1 MFYHNFKCSLKI
13 LLKNKGLVFWT
24 FVFPIILGIFFNMAF
39 SDIDKKEKF
48 NSIDIAVVSSEDFNN
63 NVIFKQSIEFLSDEK
78 TDNKMFNTVYTSKK
92 KATYLLENNKIDGYL
107 TFFGDNVNITIKK
120 NGVNQTI
127 LKYIIEDINSN
138 KKILAE
144 ASNIPE
150 ALYLIKNNSVK
161 LNNITNKNLGFSMIE
176 YYTLIAMACLYGSM
190 LSMYVLNY
198 SQANIS
204 SVGKRVSISSSK
216 KTSLLL
222 SGFFAS
228 YVVQLIGIFLLL
240 FVTLFL
246 FKVDYG
252 NNLIYVFILSLF
264 GSLAGLAL
272 GIAISS
278 INNISEVTKNGI
290 LISIIMF
297 CCFLSGMMGV
307 SMKYII
313 DKNIPFLNKI
323 NPANMITDGFYSLYY
338 YDNLNRFYFNLLSL
352 FIFSI
357 IMILISLRNLRR
369 QEYDSI

>member
-78 TDNKMFNTVYTSKK
+78 SDNKMFNTVYTSKK

-107 TFFGDNVNITIKK
+107 TFFGDDVNITIKK

-150 ALYLIKNNSVK
+150 TLSLIKNNSVK

-228 YVVQLIGIFLLL
+228 YVVQLVGIFILL

-246 FKVDYG
+246 FRVDYG

>member
-78 TDNKMFNTVYTSKK
+78 SDDKMFNTVYTSKK
-92 KATYLLENNKIDGYL
+92 KAAYLLENNKIDGYL
-107 TFFGDNVNITIKK
+107 TFFKDNVNITIKK

-127 LKYIIEDINSN
+127 LKYIIEDIDSN

-150 ALYLIKNNSVK
+150 ALSLIKNNSVK

-204 SVGKRVSISSSK
+204 SVGKRVSVSSSK

>member
-24 FVFPIILGIFFNMAF
+24 FIFPIILGIFFNMAF

-48 NSIDIAVVSSEDFNN
+48 DSIDIAVVPSEDFNN
-63 NVIFKQSIEFLSDEK
+63 NVIFKQSIELLSDEK
-78 TDNKMFNTVYTSKK
+78 SDNKMFNTVYTSKK
-92 KATYLLENNKIDGYL
+92 KAAYLLENNKIDGYL
-107 TFFGDNVNITIKK
+107 TFLRDSVNITIKK

-127 LKYIIEDINSN
+127 LKYVIEEIDSN

-150 ALYLIKNNSVK
+150 TLSLIKNNSVK
-161 LNNITNKNLGFSMIE
+161 LNNITNKNLGFSMVE

-216 KTSLLL
+216 KSSLLL
-222 SGFFAS
+222 SGFLAS

-264 GSLAGLAL
+264 GSLAGLTL

-278 INNISEVTKNGI
+278 IGSISEVTKNGI

-313 DKNIPFLNKI
+313 DKNVPFLNKI

>member
-48 NSIDIAVVSSEDFNN
+48 DSIDIAVVSSEDFNN

-78 TDNKMFNTVYTSKK
+78 SDNKMFNTVYTSKK

-107 TFFGDNVNITIKK
+107 TFLGDNVNITIKK

-150 ALYLIKNNSVK
+150 ALSLIKNNSVK

-176 YYTLIAMACLYGSM
+176 YYILIAMACLYGSM

>member
-78 TDNKMFNTVYTSKK
+78 SDNKMFNTVYTSKK

-127 LKYIIEDINSN
+127 LKYITEDINSN

-150 ALYLIKNNSVK
+150 TLSLIKNNSVK

>member
-78 TDNKMFNTVYTSKK
+78 SDNKMFNTVYTSKK

-144 ASNIPE
+144 ASNISE
-150 ALYLIKNNSVK
+150 ALSLIKNNSVK

-264 GSLAGLAL
+264 
-272 GIAISS
+272 
-278 INNISEVTKNGI
+278 
-290 LISIIMF
+290 
-297 CCFLSGMMGV
+297 
-307 SMKYII
+307 
-313 DKNIPFLNKI
+313 
-323 NPANMITDGFYSLYY
+323 
-338 YDNLNRFYFNLLSL
+338 
-352 FIFSI
+352 
-357 IMILISLRNLRR
+357 
-369 QEYDSI
+369 

>member
-78 TDNKMFNTVYTSKK
+78 SDNKMFNTVYTSKK

-144 ASNIPE
+144 AGNIPE
-150 ALYLIKNNSVK
+150 TLSLIKNNSVK

>member
-63 NVIFKQSIEFLSDEK
+63 NVIFKQAIEFLSDEK

-150 ALYLIKNNSVK
+150 ALSLIKNNSVK

-204 SVGKRVSISSSK
+204 SVGKRISVSSSK

-222 SGFFAS
+222 SGFLAS

>member
-1 MFYHNFKCSLKI
+1 MLYHNFKCSLKI

-48 NSIDIAVVSSEDFNN
+48 NSIDIAIVSSEDFNN

-78 TDNKMFNTVYTSKK
+78 SDNKMFNTVYTSKK

-150 ALYLIKNNSVK
+150 TLSLIKNNSVK

-278 INNISEVTKNGI
+278 INNISEVSKNGI

>member
-107 TFFGDNVNITIKK
+107 TFLGDNVNITIKK

-144 ASNIPE
+144 AGNIPE
-150 ALYLIKNNSVK
+150 TLSLIKNNSVK

-204 SVGKRVSISSSK
+204 SVGKRVSVSSSK

>member
-78 TDNKMFNTVYTSKK
+78 SDNKMFNTVYTSKK

-107 TFFGDNVNITIKK
+107 TFFGDDVNITIKK

-150 ALYLIKNNSVK
+150 TLSLIKNNSVK

-278 INNISEVTKNGI
+278 ISNISEVTKNGI

>member
-48 NSIDIAVVSSEDFNN
+48 DSIDIAVVSSEDFNN

-78 TDNKMFNTVYTSKK
+78 SDDKMFNTVYTSKK
-92 KATYLLENNKIDGYL
+92 KAAYLLENNKIDGYL
-107 TFFGDNVNITIKK
+107 TFLEDNVNITIKK

-127 LKYIIEDINSN
+127 LKYIIEDIDSN

-150 ALYLIKNNSVK
+150 ALSLIKNNSVK

>member
-48 NSIDIAVVSSEDFNN
+48 NSIDIAVVSSEDFDN

-78 TDNKMFNTVYTSKK
+78 SDNKMFNTVYTSKK

-144 ASNIPE
+144 ASNISE
-150 ALYLIKNNSVK
+150 TLSLIKNNSVK
-161 LNNITNKNLGFSMIE
+161 LNNITNKNLEFSMIE

>member
-63 NVIFKQSIEFLSDEK
+63 NIIFKQSIEFLSDEK
-78 TDNKMFNTVYTSKK
+78 SDNKMFNTVYTSKK

-107 TFFGDNVNITIKK
+107 TFYGDNVNITIKK

-127 LKYIIEDINSN
+127 LKYIIEDIDSN
-138 KKILAE
+138 KKILAD

-150 ALYLIKNNSVK
+150 ALSLIKNNSVK

-204 SVGKRVSISSSK
+204 SVGKRVSVSSSK

>member
-78 TDNKMFNTVYTSKK
+78 SDNKMFNTVYTSKK

-150 ALYLIKNNSVK
+150 TLSLIKNNSVK

>member
-78 TDNKMFNTVYTSKK
+78 SDNKTFNTVYTSKK

-127 LKYIIEDINSN
+127 LKYIIEDIDSN

-150 ALYLIKNNSVK
+150 ALSLIKNNSVK

>member
-48 NSIDIAVVSSEDFNN
+48 DSIDIAVVSSEDFNN

-78 TDNKMFNTVYTSKK
+78 SDDKMFNTVYTSKK

-107 TFFGDNVNITIKK
+107 TFFKDNVNITIKK

-127 LKYIIEDINSN
+127 LKYIIEDIDSN

-150 ALYLIKNNSVK
+150 ALSLIKNNSVK

>member
-78 TDNKMFNTVYTSKK
+78 SDNKMFNTVYTSKK

-107 TFFGDNVNITIKK
+107 TFLGDNVNITIKK

-150 ALYLIKNNSVK
+150 ALSLIKNNSVK

-272 GIAISS
+272 GITISS

>member
-13 LLKNKGLVFWT
+13 LLKNKGLVFWN

-78 TDNKMFNTVYTSKK
+78 SDNKMFNTVYTSKK

-144 ASNIPE
+144 AGNIPE
-150 ALYLIKNNSVK
+150 TLSLIKNNSVK

-228 YVVQLIGIFLLL
+228 YVVQLIGVFLLL

>member
-78 TDNKMFNTVYTSKK
+78 SDNKMFNTVYTSKK

-150 ALYLIKNNSVK
+150 ALSLIKNNSVK

-272 GIAISS
+272 GITISS

>member
-150 ALYLIKNNSVK
+150 ALSLIKNNSVK

>member
-78 TDNKMFNTVYTSKK
+78 SDNKMFNTVYTSKK

-107 TFFGDNVNITIKK
+107 TFLGDNVNITIKK

-150 ALYLIKNNSVK
+150 ALSLIKNNSVK

-204 SVGKRVSISSSK
+204 SVGKRVSVSSSK

-228 YVVQLIGIFLLL
+228 YIVQLIGIFLLL

-297 CCFLSGMMGV
+297 FCFLSGMMGV

-357 IMILISLRNLRR
+357 IMILLSLRNLRR

>member
-78 TDNKMFNTVYTSKK
+78 SDNKMFNTVYTSKK

-144 ASNIPE
+144 ASNISE
-150 ALYLIKNNSVK
+150 TLSLIKNNSVK
-161 LNNITNKNLGFSMIE
+161 LNNITNKNLEFSMIE

>member
-48 NSIDIAVVSSEDFNN
+48 NSIDIAIVSSEDFNN

-78 TDNKMFNTVYTSKK
+78 SDNKMFNTVYTSKK

-150 ALYLIKNNSVK
+150 TLSLIKNNSVK

-278 INNISEVTKNGI
+278 INNISEVSKNGI

>member
-1 MFYHNFKCSLKI
+1 MFYHNFKYSLKI

-78 TDNKMFNTVYTSKK
+78 SDNKMFNTVYTSKK

-150 ALYLIKNNSVK
+150 TLSLIKNNSVK

>member
-150 ALYLIKNNSVK
+150 TLSLIKNNSVK

-272 GIAISS
+272 GITISS

>member
-78 TDNKMFNTVYTSKK
+78 SDNKMFNTVYTSKK

-107 TFFGDNVNITIKK
+107 TFLGDNVNITIKK

-127 LKYIIEDINSN
+127 LKYIIEDIDSN

-150 ALYLIKNNSVK
+150 ALSLIKNNSVK

-264 GSLAGLAL
+264 GYLAGLAL

-278 INNISEVTKNGI
+278 IGNISEVTKNGI

>member
-78 TDNKMFNTVYTSKK
+78 SDNKMFNTVYTSKK

-107 TFFGDNVNITIKK
+107 TFLGDNVNITIKK

-150 ALYLIKNNSVK
+150 ALSLIKNNSVK

-204 SVGKRVSISSSK
+204 SVGKRVSVSSSK

-290 LISIIMF
+290 LISMIMF

>member
-78 TDNKMFNTVYTSKK
+78 SDNKMFNTVYTSKK

-150 ALYLIKNNSVK
+150 ALSLIKNNSVK

>member
-78 TDNKMFNTVYTSKK
+78 SDNKMFNTVYTSKK

-150 ALYLIKNNSVK
+150 ALSLIKNNSVK

-278 INNISEVTKNGI
+278 ISNISEVTKNGI

>member
-48 NSIDIAVVSSEDFNN
+48 NSIDIAVVSSKDFNN

-78 TDNKMFNTVYTSKK
+78 SDNKMFNTVYTSKK

-150 ALYLIKNNSVK
+150 TLSLIKNNSVK

>member
-48 NSIDIAVVSSEDFNN
+48 NSIDIAIVSSEDFNN

-78 TDNKMFNTVYTSKK
+78 SDNKMFNTVYTSKK

-150 ALYLIKNNSVK
+150 ALSLIKNNSVK

-323 NPANMITDGFYSLYY
+323 NPANMITEGFYSLYY

>member
-78 TDNKMFNTVYTSKK
+78 SDNKMFNTVYTSKK

-107 TFFGDNVNITIKK
+107 TFLEDNVNITIKK

-150 ALYLIKNNSVK
+150 ALSLIKNNSVK

-278 INNISEVTKNGI
+278 IGNISEVTKNGI

>member
-78 TDNKMFNTVYTSKK
+78 SDNKMFNTVYTSKK

-107 TFFGDNVNITIKK
+107 TFLGDNVNITIKK

-150 ALYLIKNNSVK
+150 ALSLIKNNSVK

-204 SVGKRVSISSSK
+204 SVGKRISVSSSK

-278 INNISEVTKNGI
+278 IGNISEVTKNGI

-297 CCFLSGMMGV
+297 FCFLSGMMGV

>member
-78 TDNKMFNTVYTSKK
+78 SNNKMFNTVYTSKK

-107 TFFGDNVNITIKK
+107 TFLGDNVNITIKK

-150 ALYLIKNNSVK
+150 ALSLIKNNSVK

>member
-13 LLKNKGLVFWT
+13 LLKNKGLVFWN

-78 TDNKMFNTVYTSKK
+78 SDNKMFNTVYTSKK

-144 ASNIPE
+144 AGNIPE
-150 ALYLIKNNSVK
+150 TLSLIKNNSVK

>member
-78 TDNKMFNTVYTSKK
+78 SDNKMFNTVYTSKK

-144 ASNIPE
+144 ASNISE
-150 ALYLIKNNSVK
+150 TLSLIKNNSVK

>member
-24 FVFPIILGIFFNMAF
+24 FLFPIILGIFFNMAF

-78 TDNKMFNTVYTSKK
+78 SDNKMFNTVYTSKK

-144 ASNIPE
+144 AGNIPE
-150 ALYLIKNNSVK
+150 TLSLIKNNSVK